1 MKKRYAVR
9 YFQLMV
15 AVAASTVSV
24 VGGRLH
30 DAAEAGNTEAIRSL
44 LSQGFD
50 IEAFHSGLTPLHLAA
65 REGHVEAIRL
75 LLQKGADIEGKG
87 HDELTP
93 LHWAAREGHVEAV
106 RLLLD
111 QGADS
116 NAKGDLRSG
125 GGSAIF

>member
-1 MKKRYAVR
+1 MKKYYAVR
-9 YFQLMV
+9 YFQLMIV
-15 AVAASTVSV
+15 IAASTVSL

-75 LLQKGADIEGKG
+75 LLQKKADIEGKG
-87 HDELTP
+87 HDKLTP
-93 LHWAAREGHVEAV
+93 LHWKDTLKRFACCLTREPIAMRKATYGGM
-106 RLLLD
+106 
-111 QGADS
+111 Q
-116 NAKGDLRSG
+116 